1 MLMAREFCMMR
12 RSVGFEAG
20 SAPPAFTAM
29 LMSLAMRAK
38 PLAMR
43 FQRANMACL
52 RTSKMRPMTTPASA
66 ATPAGSGS
74 CHCRRTRAPVSGRP
88 DAHPI
93 GALAAVDGKM
103 RAMGV
108 TDDLAPIGRQE
119 MILRVVQRSP
129 VVRTGVD
136 VDTGASAAAYH
147 EQPIVAVDRQ
157 EAPC

>member
-20 SAPPAFTAM
+20 SAPPALTAM

-52 RTSKMRPMTTPASA
+52 RTSKMRPMATPASA

-74 CHCRRTRAPVSGRP
+74 CHCRRTECRLVG
-88 DAHPI
+88 DA
-93 GALAAVDGKM
+93 M
-103 RAMGV
+103 
-108 TDDLAPIGRQE
+108 DDLVAHIGR
-119 MILRVVQRSP
+119 
-129 VVRTGVD
+129 
-136 VDTGASAAAYH
+136 GADGDGFRA
-147 EQPIVAVDRQ
+147 R
-157 EAPC
+157 